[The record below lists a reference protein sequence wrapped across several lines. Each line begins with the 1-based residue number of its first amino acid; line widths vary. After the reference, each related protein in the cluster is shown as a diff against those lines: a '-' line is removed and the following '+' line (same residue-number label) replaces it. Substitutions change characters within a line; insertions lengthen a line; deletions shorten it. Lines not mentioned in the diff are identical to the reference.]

1 MSTILLIAMIAA
13 ILFFFI
19 LPGLKTRVFRVKKL
33 LIMPAV
39 FIYLNYDSIQRHFH
53 IHASDYALLITALIL
68 GILIGAYCRKTAK
81 IRADQ
86 QKKLIEVAGSY
97 FGLSMFIAIFA
108 VHFVIGYID
117 SVHPG
122 YLLQPSQYQEIL
134 MFLLT
139 ATSALSI
146 GANSVLYYRYR
157 TASHC
162 DLQDK

>member
-1 MSTILLIAMIAA
+1 MNTILLIAMILA

-53 IHASDYALLITALIL
+53 IHASDYALLIVALIV
-68 GILIGAYCRKTAK
+68 GIAIGAYCRKNAK

-86 QKKLIEVAGSY
+86 QKQLIEVAGSY
-97 FGLSMFIAIFA
+97 FGLIMFIAIFA
-108 VHFVIGYID
+108 VHFVIGYMH
-117 SVHPG
+117 SVNPG
-122 YLLQPSQYQEIL
+122 YLLQPSMYQEIL

-146 GANSVLYYRYR
+146 GASSMLYYRYH
-157 TASHC
+157 TAIHTE
-162 DLQDK
+162 LQDK